1 MQADLFG
8 YTTKSEPEQES
19 KGASLWLFLSVLRF
33 PGALLI
39 GESCTPSLSLLLSS
53 AQGMGCWLDAQTGDS
68 DGAAR

>member
-39 GESCTPSLSLLLSS
+39 GESSKTLRQTP
-53 AQGMGCWLDAQTGDS
+53 
-68 DGAAR
+68 